1 MSLPFKMNK
10 MKQMILMSAMMCV
23 LGMSSCTKP
32 KDECTLTNFYRTEWG
47 HNNSVTISFSYG
59 MVAQLNPPNMFV
71 YEGMLDVLT
80 DNEPDGLYHYG
91 VVDDLCSIE
100 KVPKS
105 GWHDGIRL
113 KEGHGYIIRHT
124 DDDGTNH
131 YCRFILKEWIHDTT
145 AKGIDDNPDVP
156 DTTIVGIHLLIDNE
170 WDGK

>member
-1 MSLPFKMNK
+1 
-10 MKQMILMSAMMCV
+10 MKKLFLFGAMVCV

-47 HNNSVTISFSYG
+47 HNNSVTISFSHG
-59 MVAQLNPPNMFV
+59 MMAQFNPPLMFV

-80 DNEPDGLYHYG
+80 DNEPNGLFHYG
-91 VVDDLCSIE
+91 VVEDICSIE
-100 KVPKS
+100 KAPKRW
-105 GWHDGIRL
+105 WHDGIRL
-113 KEGHGYIIRHT
+113 EEGHGYIIRHT

-170 WDGK
+170 WDGKK